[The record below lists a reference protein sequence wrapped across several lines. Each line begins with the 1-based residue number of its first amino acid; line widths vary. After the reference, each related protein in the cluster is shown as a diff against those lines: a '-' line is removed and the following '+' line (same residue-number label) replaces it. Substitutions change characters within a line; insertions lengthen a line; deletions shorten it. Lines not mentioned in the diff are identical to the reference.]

1 MILKLACN
9 TKRLNK
15 KKILNISEKKDE
27 KERRMNKSE
36 VYYERI

>member
-9 TKRLNK
+9 TKRLNLTNL
-15 KKILNISEKKDE
+15 LNILERKSKN
-27 KERRMNKSE
+27 KEENKSE